1 MTALN
6 AHRRKQTARELA
18 DRFNRSPRTIRRII
32 AEPREE
38 FEARAAERHARI
50 REMRAEGK
58 TMRAI
63 AAELEISVGAVH
75 YAISKSGSAA

>member
-18 DRFNRSPRTIRRII
+18 GRFNRSPRTIRRII

-75 YAISKSGSAA
+75 YAIKKSESTA